1 MNDRGKKMKKMCTV
15 RYFASREKKFSLYVD
30 EQSRLHKFYKVI
42 SFNKIKVSQE
52 SRSLST
58 KNCERLKIAQRSG
71 FPRDREE
78 SNYVAFLS
86 FLRFRRD
93 IGCSLSLLPT
103 LSSVYDHS
111 RGSSFRVRESVG
123 QRANINVR
131 EDNKDIEEG
140 ERERENR
147 GTAISAAHSSFG
159 LVLLYYSLIAECPDK

>member
-1 MNDRGKKMKKMCTV
+1 MKKMCTV

-111 RGSSFRVRESVG
+111 RGSSFRDESPSVSE
-123 QRANINVR
+123 RTLMSERTIKISKR
-131 EDNKDIEEG
+131 
-140 ERERENR
+140 ERERGRTE
-147 GTAISAAHSSFG
+147 G
-159 LVLLYYSLIAECPDK
+159 LR